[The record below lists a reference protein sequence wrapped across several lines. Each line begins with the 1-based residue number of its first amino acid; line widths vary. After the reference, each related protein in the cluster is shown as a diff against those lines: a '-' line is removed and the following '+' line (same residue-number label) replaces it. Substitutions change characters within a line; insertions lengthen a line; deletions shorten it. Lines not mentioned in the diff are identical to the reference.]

1 MITWKNAFSV
11 DKINRLY
18 GYKYDFLVDY
28 DSIDVYDNRPC
39 QIRPALANKINNMN
53 VNVFSLM
60 SRVNKTRFLGQ
71 HKSCECK
78 CRLNENICN

>member
-1 MITWKNAFSV
+1 MDINMIFV
-11 DKINRLY
+11 
-18 GYKYDFLVDY
+18 VDY

-39 QIRPALANKINNMN
+39 QIRPALNNNMN